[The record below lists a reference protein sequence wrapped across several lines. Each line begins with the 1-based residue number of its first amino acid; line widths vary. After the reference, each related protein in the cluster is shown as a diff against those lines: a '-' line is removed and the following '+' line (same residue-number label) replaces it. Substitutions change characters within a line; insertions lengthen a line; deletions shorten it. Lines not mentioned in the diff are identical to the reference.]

1 MSAESRR
8 RFLTT
13 AALGMTGA
21 ASTAATPPQEPATSA
36 GGQRL
41 PLRIGHRA
49 ASMKMVGNFD
59 VFKLARRIPGLDGV
73 ELQIAH
79 GQPNLRDFDAVRR
92 YKLEAHRW
100 GMKIPSLAGVWDRGV
115 SIRHSPVAGINL
127 LQSIRAAEM
136 LGASVILV
144 AFFRD
149 NAPDM
154 NDEASYGPVVELL
167 RGAAPRAAEAG
178 VVMGLENSLSP
189 ADNKKLADLVA
200 HPSVKIYCDM
210 YNFSYYG
217 HAGTL
222 VSGIKLLGN
231 DRICQV
237 HVKNGKRLIEEPDQ
251 IKDWQALFA
260 ALNEIGYEGWYVFE
274 SQHSGNAQL
283 ISSTTK
289 NIEYMRKVC
298 RMPEA

>member
-1 MSAESRR
+1 
-8 RFLTT
+8 
-13 AALGMTGA
+13 
-21 ASTAATPPQEPATSA
+21 
-36 GGQRL
+36 
-41 PLRIGHRA
+41 
-49 ASMKMVGNFD
+49 MKMVGNFD
-59 VFKLARRIPGLDGV
+59 VFKLARQIPGLDGV
-73 ELQIAH
+73 ELQITH

-92 YKLEAHRW
+92 YKREAHRW

-167 RGAAPRAAEAG
+167 RAAAPRAAEAG

-189 ADNKKLADLVA
+189 AENKKLADLIA

-217 HAGTL
+217 HADQL

-237 HVKNGKRLIEEPDQ
+237 HVKNGKRLIEETDQ

-289 NIEYMRKVC
+289 NVEYMRKVC

>member
-1 MSAESRR
+1 
-8 RFLTT
+8 
-13 AALGMTGA
+13 
-21 ASTAATPPQEPATSA
+21 
-36 GGQRL
+36 
-41 PLRIGHRA
+41 
-49 ASMKMVGNFD
+49 MKMVGNFD
-59 VFKLARRIPGLDGV
+59 VFKLARQIPGLDGV

-92 YKLEAHRW
+92 YKREAHRW

-217 HAGTL
+217 HADQI

-237 HVKNGKRLIEEPDQ
+237 HVKNGKRLIEEPGQ

-289 NIEYMRKVC
+289 NIEYMHRVC